1 MKLNVGDMMF
11 TRNGRPA
18 VVVGRQD
25 SGEATAQRKGEEFE
39 KARKFGFINGL
50 SPNQRSKFSDIVMK
64 AREKPAP
71 EDRVQVIQAQVEQ
84 LGTAPQNW
92 VLKRYL
98 EGEMSYIM
106 NSEGVHPT
114 IFTFEENDL
123 I

>member
-1 MKLNVGDMMF
+1 MKLNPGDMMF

-18 VVVGRQD
+18 VVVGRQS
-25 SGEATAQRKGEEFE
+25 SGEAVAQRKGAAFE

-50 SPNQRSKFSDIVMK
+50 LPHQREKLFEIVGK

-71 EDRVQVIQAQVEQ
+71 EDRIKMLQNQVGQ
-84 LGTAPQNW
+84 LGADPQNW

-106 NSEGVHPT
+106 NSEGVHPH
-114 IFTFEENDL
+114 TFAFDESE